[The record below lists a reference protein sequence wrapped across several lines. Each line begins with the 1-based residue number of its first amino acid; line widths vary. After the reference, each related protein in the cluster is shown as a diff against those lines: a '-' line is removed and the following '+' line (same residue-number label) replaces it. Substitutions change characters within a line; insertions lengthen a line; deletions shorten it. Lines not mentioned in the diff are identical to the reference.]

1 MKPLAFTNKAAQQLY
16 NQYIDQCRKVIRLLP
31 RSEQTECLME
41 VNSYIFEY
49 VSSQP
54 QADES
59 AAVVTI
65 LDRLGPPEITL
76 KEVVAAKKVDQA
88 VRTFNPKHV
97 ALALL
102 LNLRNG
108 VAYVVLAVL
117 SLFLLC
123 FPALIVLKI
132 IYPADTGYFRSE
144 SQSNFGFIGVRDAG
158 QTELLGWWFIPL
170 MLVLCGMCYG
180 LIVLLLRLVR
190 RR

>member
-1 MKPLAFTNKAAQQLY
+1 MKPLVFANQAAQQLY
-16 NQYIDQCRKVIRLLP
+16 SQYVDRCRKVIRLLP
-31 RSEQTECLME
+31 RDEQTECLME

-59 AAVVTI
+59 AAVVAI
-65 LDRLGPPEITL
+65 LDRLGPPEVTL
-76 KEVVAAKKVDQA
+76 KEVVAAKKVEQA

-117 SLFLLC
+117 TLFLLC
-123 FPALIVLKI
+123 FPTLIVLKL

-144 SQSNFGFIGVRDAG
+144 RHNDFGFIGVRDAG
-158 QTELLGWWFIPL
+158 QTEVLGWWFIPL
-170 MLVLCGMCYG
+170 MLVLFSLCYS

>member
-1 MKPLAFTNKAAQQLY
+1 MKPLAFTNQAAQQLY
-16 NQYIDQCRKVIRLLP
+16 NQYIDRCRKVVRLLP
-31 RSEQTECLME
+31 RAEQTECLME

-49 VSSQP
+49 VSSRS

-59 AAVVTI
+59 ASLVAI
-65 LDRLGPPEITL
+65 LDRLGPPEVTL

-102 LNLRNG
+102 LNFRNG
-108 VAYVVLAVL
+108 IAYVILAVL

-123 FPALIVLKI
+123 FPALIVLKL

-144 SQSNFGFIGVRDAG
+144 HRNDFGFIGIRGAG
-158 QTELLGWWFIPL
+158 QTEVLGWWFIPL
-170 MLVLCGMCYG
+170 MLVLGALCYG

-190 RR
+190 RK